1 MKKFLALVLSLIMV
15 LSLVACGGG
24 ADAGTEGDGDAASD
38 GAGEGEATGGI
49 QVNAEDLKV
58 AILLP
63 GTINDMGWS
72 TTAYNGL
79 LAIGE
84 HYGCET
90 NYMETVPVSGYEEG
104 FRNYA
109 TSGYNVIFGHGSEF
123 YDAAELVAAEF
134 PEVAFIVTS
143 INKSNGTNCASV
155 NTLPTQM
162 GVLAGIAAAYAS
174 KSGVVGTVGGVQY
187 VSINDALNGF
197 FAGAKYVNPDIELL
211 YNITGD
217 DFDTAKCKEVTLAM
231 IDQGADVI
239 FYDAD
244 AAGLGALE
252 ACQERGVLAIPA
264 IADQKDLGPDVVLM
278 SSCNALGAAMDYV
291 VGKVVDGTFEGNF
304 YPMGCE
310 SGAVFYV
317 VNEPVWN
324 EHMSEEGA
332 AAVQAMFEEFAAN
345 PGAEY
350 VNAMIEEYCPADLF
364 LA

>member
-24 ADAGTEGDGDAASD
+24 DTATEDTTTDETTESA
-38 GAGEGEATGGI
+38 GI

-79 LAIGE
+79 VAIGE

-90 NYMETVPVSGYEEG
+90 NYMETVPVSGFEEG

-109 TSGYNVIFGHGSEF
+109 NSGYNVIFGHGSEF

-134 PEVAFIVTS
+134 PNVAFIVTS

-162 GVLAGIAAAYAS
+162 GVLAGMAAAYAS
-174 KSGVVGTVGGVQY
+174 KSGIVGTVGGVQY
-187 VSINDALNGF
+187 VSINDALNGY

-217 DFDTAKCKEVTLAM
+217 DFDTAKAKEVTFAM
-231 IDQGADVI
+231 IDAGADVI
-239 FYDAD
+239 FYDCD

-291 VGKVVDGTFEGNF
+291 VSKVVDGTFEGNF
-304 YPMGCE
+304 YPLGCE
-310 SGAVFYV
+310 AGAVFYV

-332 AAVQAMFEEFAAN
+332 AAVQAMFDEFVAN
-345 PGAEY
+345 PGADY
-350 VNAMIEEYCPADLF
+350 VNNFIAEYCPADLF

>member
-15 LSLVACGGG
+15 LSLVACGGTSEDT
-24 ADAGTEGDGDAASD
+24 ATDDTATEDTTESA
-38 GAGEGEATGGI
+38 GI

-109 TSGYNVIFGHGSEF
+109 NSGYNVIFGHGSEF

-143 INKSNGTNCASV
+143 IDKSNGTNCASV

-162 GVLAGIAAAYAS
+162 GVLAGMAAAYAS

-197 FAGAKYVNPDIELL
+197 FAGAKYVNSDIELL

-324 EHMSEEGA
+324 EAMSEEGA
-332 AAVQAMFEEFAAN
+332 AAVQAMFDEFAAN

>member
-15 LSLVACGGG
+15 LSLVACGGTSDDT
-24 ADAGTEGDGDAASD
+24 ATDDTATDDTTESA
-38 GAGEGEATGGI
+38 GI

-84 HYGCET
+84 QYGCET

-109 TSGYNVIFGHGSEF
+109 NSGYNVIFGHGSEF

-143 INKSNGTNCASV
+143 IDKSNGTNCASV
-155 NTLPTQM
+155 NTLPHQM
-162 GVLAGIAAAYAS
+162 GVLAGVAAAYAS

-197 FAGAKYVNPDIELL
+197 CAGAKYVNPDIELL
-211 YNITGD
+211 VNVTGD

-264 IADQKDLGPDVVLM
+264 IADQNDLGPDVCLM
-278 SSCNALGAAMDYV
+278 SSCNALGAAMAYV

-332 AAVQAMFEEFAAN
+332 AAVQAMFDDFVAN

-350 VNAMIEEYCPADLF
+350 VDAFIDEYCPADVY

>member
-1 MKKFLALVLSLIMV
+1 MKKFLALILSLIMV
-15 LSLVACGGG
+15 LSLVACGGETTDDST
-24 ADAGTEGDGDAASD
+24 ATDDTTEAA
-38 GAGEGEATGGI
+38 GI

-109 TSGYNVIFGHGSEF
+109 NSGYNVIFGHGSEF

-134 PEVAFIVTS
+134 PNVAFIVTS

-162 GVLAGIAAAYAS
+162 GWLAGVAAAYAT
-174 KSGVVGTVGGVQY
+174 KSNIVGTVGGVQY
-187 VSINDALNGF
+187 VSINDALNGY
-197 FAGAKYVNPDIELL
+197 FAGAKSVNPDIELL

-264 IADQKDLGPDVVLM
+264 IADQNDLGPDVCLM
-278 SSCNALGAAMDYV
+278 SACNALGAAMDYV
-291 VGKVVDGTFEGNF
+291 VSKVVDGTFEGNF

-317 VNEPVWN
+317 VNEAVWN

-332 AAVQAMFEEFAAN
+332 AAVQAAFDDFAAN
-345 PGAEY
+345 PGADY
-350 VNAMIEEYCPADLF
+350 VNGLIAEYCPADLF

>member
-15 LSLVACGGG
+15 LSLVACGGTSDDT
-24 ADAGTEGDGDAASD
+24 ATDDTATDDTTESA
-38 GAGEGEATGGI
+38 GI

-109 TSGYNVIFGHGSEF
+109 NSGYNVIFGHGSEF

-143 INKSNGTNCASV
+143 IDKSNGTNCASV
-155 NTLPTQM
+155 NTLPHQM
-162 GVLAGIAAAYAS
+162 GFLAGIAAAYAS
-174 KSGVVGTVGGVQY
+174 QSGIVATVGGVQY

-197 FAGAKYVNPDIELL
+197 FAGAKYANPDIELL

-278 SSCNALGAAMDYV
+278 SSCNALGAAMDFV

-324 EHMSEEGA
+324 ESMSEEGA
-332 AAVQAMFEEFAAN
+332 AAVQAMFDEFVAN

-350 VNAMIEEYCPADLF
+350 VDNLIAEYCPADLF

>member
-15 LSLVACGGG
+15 LSLVACGGS
-24 ADAGTEGDGDAASD
+24 ADDTATED
-38 GAGEGEATGGI
+38 GATESTGI
-49 QVNAEDLKV
+49 QIAQEDLKV

-79 LAIGE
+79 LAIAE

-90 NYMETVPVSGYEEG
+90 NYMETVPVSGFEEG
-104 FRNYA
+104 FRNFA
-109 TSGYNVIFGHGSEF
+109 NSGYNVIFGHGSEF

-134 PEVAFIVTS
+134 PNVAFIVTS
-143 INKSNGTNCASV
+143 IDKSNGTNCASV

-162 GVLAGIAAAYAS
+162 GFLAGMAAAYAS
-174 KSGVVGTVGGVQY
+174 QSGIIATVGGVQY
-187 VSINDALNGF
+187 VAINDALNGY

-217 DFDTAKCKEVTLAM
+217 DFDTAKAKEVTFAM
-231 IDQGADVI
+231 IDAGADVI
-239 FYDAD
+239 FYDCD

-278 SSCNALGAAMDYV
+278 SSCNALGAAMDFV
-291 VGKVVDGTFEGNF
+291 VSKIVDGTFEGNF

-324 EHMSEEGA
+324 ESMSEEGA
-332 AAVQAMFEEFAAN
+332 AAIQAMFDEFCAN
-345 PGAEY
+345 PGVDY
-350 VNAMIEEYCPADLF
+350 INGLISEYCPADLF